1 MMTMMASLTTVS
13 KIRVS
18 SVSRLYLKQ
27 RDQVYTFTF
36 FLEDDDDDGDGILDL
51 DEDYDVRDNLN
62 NLFLGLS
69 TSFLRNF
76 KMLLAPRIF
85 RQI

>member
-1 MMTMMASLTTVS
+1 MPLGYIQIRGTSSTHFNI
-13 KIRVS
+13 KI
-18 SVSRLYLKQ
+18 L
-27 RDQVYTFTF
+27 
-36 FLEDDDDDGDGILDL
+36 LEDDDDDGDGILDL